1 MDVVQGLLKVL
12 DVANPL
18 AGAAAEFLA
27 SKLGLGTATVD
38 AVQQTI
44 SGMSGADQ
52 VKLKQI
58 AADLQDHLA
67 QYNVQLQ
74 VAGAQAEA
82 AQVAAVNT
90 TLQTDARGD
99 SWWQKNHHAFESSFA
114 LLMVAGI
121 YIILPVL
128 KVPVPSIDPT
138 VWLMIGGILGV
149 TAWQHGQVNQALVSK
164 TNS

>member
-1 MDVVQGLLKVL
+1 VDIVQGLLKVL

-27 SKLGLGTATVD
+27 GKLGLGTATVD

-58 AADLQDHLA
+58 AAELQDHLA

-74 VAGAQAEA
+74 VAGMQSEA
-82 AQVAAVNT
+82 VQVTAVNT

-99 SWWQKNHHAFESSFA
+99 SWWQKNHHAFESSFS
-114 LLMVAGI
+114 LLMVAAI
-121 YIILPVL
+121 YVLLPIL
-128 KVPVPSIDPT
+128 KVPVPAVDPM
-138 VWLMIGGILGV
+138 VWMMIGGILGV
-149 TAWQHGQVNQALVSK
+149 TAWQHGQVNQALAK
-164 TNS
+164 TSS

>member
-1 MDVVQGLLKVL
+1 MDIVQGLLKVL

-27 SKLGLGTATVD
+27 GKLGLGTATVD

-58 AADLQDHLA
+58 AAELQDHLA

-74 VAGAQAEA
+74 VAGMQSEA
-82 AQVAAVNT
+82 VQVTAVNT

-99 SWWQKNHHAFESSFA
+99 SWWQKNHHAFESSFS
-114 LLMVAGI
+114 LLMVAAI
-121 YIILPVL
+121 YVLLPIL
-128 KVPVPSIDPT
+128 KVPVPAVDPM
-138 VWLMIGGILGV
+138 VWMMIGGILGV
-149 TAWQHGQVNQALVSK
+149 TAWQHGQVNQAMAK